1 VSDFLPY
8 AEIEQAVLR
17 VQLVDAG
24 GVRSL
29 DIDCVVDLT
38 DFDEV
43 VGVEILDLRKQL
55 AGGTI
60 GPSVEG
66 SSIRWSY
73 DAEMD
78 ALYLHVMDGRGQ
90 VQRRSAASGQLDA
103 GGRLVRL
110 DVPLSRAG

>member
-1 VSDFLPY
+1 MSGFLPY
-8 AEIEQAVLR
+8 AEIEQDVLR
-17 VQLVDAG
+17 VQLLDAG

-55 AGGTI
+55 AGGTV
-60 GPSVEG
+60 GPSIEG
-66 SSIRWSY
+66 GGIRWSY

-78 ALYLHVMDGRGQ
+78 ALYLHVTDGRGQ
-90 VQRRSAASGQLDA
+90 AQWRLTARGQLDA
-103 GGRLVRL
+103 GGRLVQL
-110 DVPLSRAG
+110 DVPISRVG